1 MSRPIWLS
9 ASLLA
14 ILSCAA
20 LSAPDAKPAPDPE
33 AATRLKLAR
42 DVFAQMFSRVTNQ
55 QHFDIEDLELWSQHI
70 LESELD
76 AATTAAERRAAHQ
89 AHVARTTSLEKTAK
103 SFSKTGQGLVSDGL
117 AAEYYRLHAE
127 AQLARDEL

>member
-1 MSRPIWLS
+1 MSRPICLIA
-9 ASLLA
+9 ASLA
-14 ILSCAA
+14 IFSCAA

-33 AATRLKLAR
+33 ATTRLKLAR

-76 AATTAAERRAAHQ
+76 AATTAAERRAAYQ
-89 AHVARTTSLEKTAK
+89 AHLARTTSLEKTAK
-103 SFSKTGQGLVSDGL
+103 AFSKTGQGLVSDGL

-127 AQLARDEL
+127 AQLAKTE

>member
-1 MSRPIWLS
+1 MSRPIWLT
-9 ASLLA
+9 ATLLA

-20 LSAPDAKPAPDPE
+20 LSAPDTKPAPDP
-33 AATRLKLAR
+33 AAPARLNLAR
-42 DVFAQMFSRVTNQ
+42 DVFEQMLSRVTNQ

-76 AATTAAERRAAHQ
+76 AAATAAERRAAYQ
-89 AHVARTTSLEKTAK
+89 AHVARTTTLEKTAK
-103 SFSKTGQGLVSDGL
+103 AFAKTGQGLISDGL

-127 AQLARDEL
+127 AKLARVG